1 MKKSKKKKNF
11 IKIPKYPG
19 GVNEFRKF
27 IKENLKYPQE
37 ALENKIEGAVYIEYE
52 VDDNGN
58 IINPQVYKGIGYGCD
73 EEAIR
78 LVKLL
83 KYEKVNNHGLRVK
96 AKMKTKI
103 VFKLPFDNKNNKK
116 IEITYHIKKQN
127 NKKDNNS
134 EKYYYSI

>member
-1 MKKSKKKKNF
+1 MKKNKKDKNF

-19 GVNEFRKF
+19 GVSEFRNF
-27 IKENLKYPQE
+27 IKENLKYPKE
-37 ALENKIEGAVYIEYE
+37 ALKNKIEGAVYVEYE
-52 VDDNGN
+52 VTDNGE
-58 IINPQVYKGIGYGCD
+58 IINPHVYKGIGYGCD

-83 KYEKVNNHGLRVK
+83 KYEKVSNLGIRVK

-103 VFKLPFDNKNNKK
+103 IFKLPNNDNKQK

-127 NKKDNNS
+127 NKTDNNNT